1 MINRITLFRTTKRIV
16 FGLGSIEKI
25 GAEVLGLKKKKVLV
39 VTDPGIVQAG
49 LLEPLKQSLQAAHIP
64 FALFDGVEPDPRL
77 EVVQQCAEM
86 GRKEGVEAL
95 IGFGGGSSLDIAKVG
110 AVLLTNEGDLSQFFG
125 IDLIP
130 NPGLPVILIPTTAGT
145 GSEVTPIAILSDT
158 REKLKKGIVSP
169 HLFPEVA
176 LLDPQLTVGLPPVV
190 TALTGLDA
198 LIHAIESYTSVN
210 AFNLTDHLAFRAMEL
225 LYANIRTAYAR
236 GDDLEARSRM
246 LEGSLLAG
254 IAFANAGVTAVH
266 AFAYPIGGEFHVAH
280 GLANSVMLPHVMR
293 FNLLGNLPKFADI
306 GSALGL
312 DTDPLTDKEAALEAL
327 EAVED
332 LMEDLNI
339 PRRLRDLN
347 IPQEAIPSLAAGVM
361 KVTRLLAN
369 NPRRIALEDA
379 RRIYEE
385 AW

>member
-1 MINRITLFRTTKRIV
+1 MLNRITLFRTTKRIV
-16 FGLGSIEKI
+16 FGPGAVETI
-25 GAEVLGLKKKKVLV
+25 GAEVQLLKGKKVLV
-39 VTDPGIVQAG
+39 VTDPGIIQAG
-49 LLEPLKQSLQAAHIP
+49 LLDSLTDPLKAAGLP
-64 FALFDGVEPDPRL
+64 FALFDGVESDPRI
-77 EVVQQCAEM
+77 EVVEQCAEKS
-86 GRKEGVEAL
+86 RQEAADLL
-95 IGFGGGSSLDIAKVG
+95 IGYGGGSSLDIAKVTS
-110 AVLLTNEGDLSQFFG
+110 VLLTNPGPIDALFG
-125 IDLIP
+125 IDLVP
-130 NPGLPVILIPTTAGT
+130 NPGLPLILVPTTAGT

-158 REKLKKGIVSP
+158 KEKLKKGIVSP
-169 HLFPEVA
+169 YLFPEVA
-176 LLDPQLTVGLPPVV
+176 LLDPQLTVGLPPLV

-198 LIHAIESYTSVN
+198 LIHAIEAYTSVN
-210 AFNLTDHLAFRAMEL
+210 AFDLTDHLAFRAMEL
-225 LYANIRTAYAR
+225 LYDNIRTAYAR
-236 GDDLEARSRM
+236 GEDLEARSRM

-266 AFAYPIGGEFHVAH
+266 AFAYPLGGEFHLAH

-347 IPQEAIPSLAAGVM
+347 IPQEAIPTLAEGVM

-379 RRIYEE
+379 RHIYEE

>member
-16 FGLGSIEKI
+16 FGLGAIEKV
-25 GAEVLGLKKKKVLV
+25 GAEVQGLKKKKVLV

-49 LLEPLKQSLQAAHIP
+49 LLEPLKHSLQAANIP

-77 EVVQQCAEM
+77 EVVQQCAEL

-95 IGFGGGSSLDIAKVG
+95 IGYGGGSSLDIAKVA
-110 AVLLTNEGDLSQFFG
+110 AVLLTNEGDLVQFFG

-158 REKLKKGIVSP
+158 KEKLKKGIVSP

-176 LLDPQLTVGLPPVV
+176 LLDPQLTVRLPPLV

-198 LIHAIESYTSVN
+198 LIHAIEAYTSVN
-210 AFNLTDHLAFRAMEL
+210 AFDLTDHLAFRALEL
-225 LYANIRTAYAR
+225 LYDNIRTAYAR
-236 GDDLEARSRM
+236 GEDLEARSKM

-266 AFAYPIGGEFHVAH
+266 AFAYPLGGEFHLAH

-293 FNLLGNLPKFADI
+293 FNLLGNLPKFAAI

-312 DTDPLTDKEAALEAL
+312 DTEHLTDKEAALEAL
-327 EAVED
+327 EAIED
-332 LMEDLNI
+332 LMEDLTI
-339 PRRLRDLN
+339 PRRLRDLS
-347 IPQEAIPSLAAGVM
+347 IPQEAIPSLAEGVM

-369 NPRRIALEDA
+369 NPRRITIEDA

>member
-16 FGLGSIEKI
+16 FGLGSIERV
-25 GAEVLGLKKKKVLV
+25 GAEIRGLKAKKVLV

-49 LLEPLKQSLQAAHIP
+49 LLEPLKYSLQETNIT

-77 EVVQQCAEM
+77 EVVRQCAEM

-95 IGFGGGSSLDIAKVG
+95 IGYGGGSSLDIAKVA
-110 AVLLTNEGDLSQFFG
+110 AVMLTNEGDLAQFFG

-158 REKLKKGIVSP
+158 REKLKKGVVSP
-169 HLFPEVA
+169 YLFPEVA
-176 LLDPQLTVGLPPVV
+176 LLDPQLTVGLPPAV
-190 TALTGLDA
+190 TAFTGLDA

-210 AFNLTDHLAFRAMEL
+210 AFDLTDHLAYRAMEL
-225 LYANIRTAYAR
+225 IYDNIRTAYAR
-236 GDDLEARSRM
+236 GEDLEARAHM

-254 IAFANAGVTAVH
+254 MAFANAGVTAVH
-266 AFAYPIGGEFHVAH
+266 AFAYPLGGEFHVAH

-312 DTDPLTDKEAALEAL
+312 DTDQLTDKEAALEAL

-332 LMEDLNI
+332 LMADLSI

-347 IPQEAIPSLAAGVM
+347 IPREAIPPLAEGVM